1 MNGKAGTA
9 TSFDC
14 RASKM
19 GSSIATPYVSTGVG
33 ALTGSDTDADGT
45 VVDAPLFKGSAGTEA
60 TSASSLDVH
69 K

>member
-9 TSFDC
+9 TSFDYE
-14 RASKM
+14 ASKM

-45 VVDAPLFKGSAGTEA
+45 MADAPLFKGLAGTEDA
-60 TSASSLDVH
+60 SASSLDVR